1 MRRLFIWKGI
11 VTRILEPFDYQRY
24 LLSKRSIEGRCL
36 NAQVWSALIAHL
48 AGLQDRPVRILE
60 LGGGV
65 GSIALRLLK
74 SPPVATAQYTF
85 VDASADSLAVAH
97 TEIAAAGSP
106 WSFDF
111 VTADIFAHLDRQA
124 EGSWDLLI
132 GHALLDLLDLPT
144 SLPRLLACLRP
155 AGVFYFPINYDGLT
169 IFEPEIDAKFER
181 ELFAAYH
188 RTMDERLVEGNPS
201 GDSFSGRHLL
211 TALPAAGAQIVAAG
225 ASDWVVVPQHGAYPG
240 DEAYF
245 LACILQ
251 TIEGALTGFAG
262 LDQTRLQLWLEK
274 RRAQLAH
281 RELILVAH
289 QLDVLGK
296 QPG

>member
-1 MRRLFIWKGI
+1 

-24 LLSKRSIEGRCL
+24 LLSKRSVEERCL
-36 NAQVWSALIAHL
+36 NAQVWSGLIGHL
-48 AGLQDRPVRILE
+48 ASLRDRPVRILE

-65 GSIALRLLK
+65 GSMALRLLN
-74 SPPVATAQYTF
+74 SPPVAIAHYTI
-85 VDASADSLAVAH
+85 VDASADSLAVAR
-97 TEIAAAGSP
+97 TEIAAAGPP

-111 VTADIFAHLDRQA
+111 VTADIYAFLARQGG
-124 EGSWDLLI
+124 GSWDLLI
-132 GHALLDLLDLPT
+132 SHALLDLLDLPIA
-144 SLPRLLACLRP
+144 LPRLLACLRP

-181 ELFAAYH
+181 ELFASYH
-188 RTMDERLVEGNPS
+188 RTMDERVVEGKPS
-201 GDSFSGRHLL
+201 GDHLTGRHLL

-225 ASDWVVVPQHGAYPG
+225 DSDWVVVPQEGTYPA

-251 TIEGALTGFAG
+251 TIEGALTDLPG

-274 RRAQLAH
+274 RRVQLAH
-281 RELILVAH
+281 RELILIAH
-289 QLDVLGK
+289 HLDIFGVL
-296 QPG
+296 PG

>member
-1 MRRLFIWKGI
+1 M
-11 VTRILEPFDYQRY
+11 TRILEPFDYQRY

-36 NAQVWSALIAHL
+36 NAQVWSALIGHL
-48 AGLQDRPVRILE
+48 AGLQDQPVRILE

-65 GSIALRLLK
+65 GSMALRLLN
-74 SPPVATAQYTF
+74 SPPVATAHYTI
-85 VDASADSLAVAH
+85 VDASADSLAVARK
-97 TEIAAAGSP
+97 EIAAASPP

-111 VTADIFAHLDRQA
+111 VTADMYAYLDQQA
-124 EGSWDLLI
+124 GGSWNLLI

-144 SLPRLLACLRP
+144 ALPRLLAGLRP
-155 AGVFYFPINYDGLT
+155 AGAFYFPINYDGLT

-188 RTMDERLVEGNPS
+188 RSIDERLVEGNPS
-201 GDSFSGRHLL
+201 GDSLSGRHLL
-211 TALPAAGAQIVAAG
+211 TALPGAGAQIVAAG
-225 ASDWVVVPQHGAYPG
+225 ASDWVVVPQDGAYPG

-245 LACILQ
+245 LTCILQ

-262 LDQTRLQLWLEK
+262 LEETRLQLWLET

-281 RELILVAH
+281 RELVLIAH
-289 QLDVLGK
+289 QLDVFGK
-296 QPG
+296 LPG